1 MEKPEKMILTAGPSI
16 TQKEIDY
23 VNDAVRN
30 GWNFHLDDYVVKFEK
45 TLANYVGMKHCVAV
59 TRGTHALHLS
69 LVLFGIGPGDE
80 VIMPDVTFV
89 ACSNTV
95 EYTGAKPVFVD
106 IDPKT
111 WCIDVDSFKNA
122 ITSKTKVVM
131 PVWMYGSAPE
141 MEKIMEIAKKH
152 NIKVIEDS
160 CPALGT
166 IYQGKSAGT
175 WGDCGAFSFQ
185 GAKIATMGQGGAFV
199 TDNTDYDT
207 RSRSLYKHGRD
218 FGREFWHDKV
228 GFMYEPSNLQAALG
242 LAQVERIE
250 ELVAKKRQIFKW
262 YRDRLA
268 DIPCITMNYEQPNV
282 RINCWMSSIVLQDN
296 APLKRDDLRKALK
309 ERNIDTRPFF
319 YPLSMF
325 PLYEGKVS
333 VNNPVA
339 YRVGLNGINLPS
351 GVLLTEEIVDY
362 VASNVRELLTA

>member
-23 VNDAVRN
+23 VNNAVRN
-30 GWNFHLDDYVVKFEK
+30 GWNFHLDDYVVNFEK
-45 TLANYVGMKHCVAV
+45 TLANYVGMQHCVAV
-59 TRGTHALHLS
+59 TRGTHALHLA

-80 VIMPDVTFV
+80 VIIPDVTFV

-131 PVWMYGSAPE
+131 PVWMYGCAPE

-166 IYQGKSAGT
+166 MYHGKSAGV

-185 GAKIATMGQGGAFV
+185 GAKIATMGQGGALV

-250 ELVAKKRQIFKW
+250 ELVAKKRQIFEW
-262 YRDRLA
+262 YRDRLV
-268 DIPCITMNYEQPNV
+268 DIPYITMNYEQPNV
-282 RINCWMSSIVLQDN
+282 RINCWMSSLVLQEN

-325 PLYEGKVS
+325 PLYEKKVS